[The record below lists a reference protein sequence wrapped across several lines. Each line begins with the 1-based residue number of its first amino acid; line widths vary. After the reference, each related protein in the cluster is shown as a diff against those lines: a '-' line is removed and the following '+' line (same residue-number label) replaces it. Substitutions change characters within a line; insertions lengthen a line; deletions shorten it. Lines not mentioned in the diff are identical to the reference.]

1 MDAGLTIGE
10 QLKLGLTSTYYSVTR
25 ALRLRKLRDLLQ
37 SAQIATDHAVWLLGE
52 CYGDSGEGGL
62 QEEVR

>member
-10 QLKLGLTSTYYSVTR
+10 QLKLGLTSTYYSVAR

-37 SAQIATDHAVWLLGE
+37 SAQIATDHAVWH
-52 CYGDSGEGGL
+52 
-62 QEEVR
+62 EEVGWPASETC